1 MSTSLLLVP
10 SFEVPDAFVELAER
24 IDGAAT
30 FEWPPASSADLADQE
45 VMAGPVLR
53 GLLSPTGRQGPKT
66 LVVLENAASA
76 VLSAI
81 GTAPVRTLLID
92 PRPYLWVDPPTR
104 EEGLQALGKVMAE
117 VPEPSKDFLGTAD
130 GGDPEEALEGVLEW
144 MEHDVIPSI
153 EDPHERRRTTA
164 TLQVLRR
171 DGPGPPSVG
180 PGVRSVPDWSDVL
193 GRDGLGSRP
202 TVWLTPSMNRAGSL
216 REAILSRG
224 AADVEEV
231 DLPMAWWWAAPE
243 RAAALISEF
252 WRRQH

>member
-30 FEWPPASSADLADQE
+30 FEWPPAASADLADQE
-45 VMAGPVLR
+45 LMAGPVLR
-53 GLLSPTGRQGPKT
+53 GLLRPAGRQGPTT
-66 LVVLENAASA
+66 LVVLEDAASA
-76 VLSAI
+76 VLSSI
-81 GTAPVRTLLID
+81 GSAPVRTVLVD

-104 EEGLQALGKVMAE
+104 EEGLQALGEVIAE
-117 VPEPSKDFLGTAD
+117 VPEPSKGFLGTAD
-130 GGDPEEALEGVLEW
+130 GGDPEEAREGVLEW

-153 EDPHERRRTTA
+153 EDPHERRRATA

-171 DGPGPPSVG
+171 DGSGPPSVG
-180 PGVRSVPDWSDVL
+180 PGARSVPDWSDML
-193 GRDGLGSRP
+193 GHEGLGSRP
-202 TVWLTPSMNRAGSL
+202 TVWLTPSMNRAGSP

-231 DLPMAWWWAAPE
+231 DLPPVWWWAAPE
-243 RAAALISEF
+243 RAAALISKF
-252 WRRQH
+252 RRQH